1 MRAEQLFQHLAEVL
15 YVVIF
20 AAVVLG
26 ALRRPTRARLDM
38 VLFFGVTAVIVL
50 ASELLALL
58 QMPTPVVVSNAETA
72 LIMTLPYLL
81 LRLVA
86 DFIDIPRRLVLGAEV
101 GLAAAVVSLLF
112 IPPPLPSVLVLLMV
126 AYFVGLSLYAS
137 FAFMRGSR
145 RAGGVTRRR
154 LQAVAL
160 GSVFLG
166 LDILVA
172 GLAVLDP
179 ARADIWDVFGP
190 LAGMA
195 SGLAYVLG
203 FAPPTWLRRA
213 WQEPEVRAFL
223 ERAATL
229 PHLPTTR
236 AIVAELE
243 RGAAAAAGGSGA
255 TIGLWDEAADILR
268 FFDAAAQASA
278 DASARAMAARVLRDQ
293 QAFFSDDI
301 TGEGRARA
309 AASGSTAAVAAP
321 ITAGARRLGVL
332 VVYAGHAPIFADSD
346 VELVQLLAD
355 QAAVILESR
364 KLLDAAALAQAR
376 TEAARLKEDF
386 LSSAAHDLKTPIA
399 GILTQAQVLQRRLE
413 VQAVDARVPGG
424 VARIIGEARRL
435 SALVLELL
443 DVSLLEQGRLLTTR
457 ESVNLIEVASGVC
470 ERHGH
475 GAVACRV
482 DAPESVIG
490 TCDPI
495 RIRQLVEHLVDNA
508 VKFSPADGEVVLRVW
523 RELQD
528 VRLDVVDQ
536 GIGIP
541 PDDLPRL
548 FERFHRGSNVDDRR
562 FAGLGLG
569 LYLSRGIAEQHGGR
583 IWATSNPGGGSTFSV
598 SLPLHGVSRT
608 QLQSAFATGV
618 EAPA

>member
-229 PHLPTTR
+229 PYLPTTR

-278 DASARAMAARVLRDQ
+278 DASARAIAARVLRDQ

>member
-278 DASARAMAARVLRDQ
+278 DASARAIAARVLRDQ

-413 VQAVDARVPGG
+413 VQADDARVPGG

>member
-278 DASARAMAARVLRDQ
+278 DASARAIAARVLRDQ